1 MDTGDYEGDVTIEL
15 HEINPTGDRYNV
27 FSTTVPATKEYTY
40 LPERALPSL
49 EAGDTTTLD
58 LWVYTMSDDG
68 WAWGSIVTG
77 ISLYD
82 TRPATVTVTPTLSPT
97 TTHATSTTP
106 HWSEVTPMAT
116 ASPTNET
123 VEISSDNGLS
133 TGAKAGIGVG
143 AAVGAFLLL
152 AAAFFFFRRWQK
164 SRQIPKTIREISA
177 GENPSSSVAF
187 INGLPSD
194 NGSGNGSGAHLEVF
208 GHGSVISAPSE
219 NGVKEF
225 RGVSLP
231 VVVSPIEEDRSVAGG
246 RRSGERFELGG

>member
-15 HEINPTGDRYNV
+15 HEIDPTGDSYNV
-27 FSTTVPATKEYTY
+27 FSTTVPATEEYTY

-49 EAGDTTTLD
+49 EAGVTTVLD

-77 ISLYD
+77 ISMYD
-82 TRPATVTVTPTLSPT
+82 TRPATVTFTTTLSET
-97 TTHATSTTP
+97 TTHAISTTA
-106 HWSEVTPMAT
+106 HWSGATPMAT
-116 ASPTNET
+116 ASPTDDAVDIT
-123 VEISSDNGLS
+123 SDNGLS

-143 AAVGAFLLL
+143 AAIGALILL

-164 SRQIPKTIREISA
+164 QRAPPKTIREISA
-177 GENPSSSVAF
+177 GENTSSSVAF

-194 NGSGNGSGAHLEVF
+194 NGSGSGSGAHTEAF

-219 NGVKEF
+219 NGDKGF

-231 VVVSPIEEDRSVAGG
+231 AVVSPIEEDRSVSG
-246 RRSGERFELGG
+246 RRDGERFELGG